1 MTRLDTPRLEVAG
14 PETAALLADIHA
26 QAFDTP
32 WSTEQLARSLDGPG
46 AFAVMALSGQ
56 RAQGFVIARAMA
68 GEAEVITL
76 AVRPADRRKGV
87 GRTLMD
93 AAVATAVALGATV
106 MWLEAAVD
114 NQAAVALY
122 QSMRFETTGR
132 RKRYYARGDGPR
144 IDALIMRRELNT
156 ARS

>member
-1 MTRLDTPRLEVAG
+1 MTGPEAPRLEVAG

-32 WSTEQLARSLDGPG
+32 WNGEQLARSLDGPG
-46 AFAVMALSGQ
+46 AFAVMALSGD

-76 AVRPADRRKGV
+76 AVRPTDRRQGL

-93 AAVATAVALGATV
+93 AAIATALAFGATV

-114 NQAAVALY
+114 NEAAVALY
-122 QSMRFETTGR
+122 LSMGFETTGR
-132 RKRYYARGDGPR
+132 RKLYYARADGPR